1 MAYSRTWT
9 DTGPHFYKRC
19 QERADAEADPGMKHK
34 LLRLGR
40 KLKEVSCSLN
50 SDMFSLGTIVS
61 SIIYFQV
68 DDDVKRHN
76 DLIEVIKKD
85 PSEILTVVT
94 RRRKDFTTEFFVHV
108 RALADSYYE
117 NPEERNGMNSLSI

>member
-1 MAYSRTWT
+1 
-9 DTGPHFYKRC
+9 
-19 QERADAEADPGMKHK
+19 MKHK